1 MTPNLL
7 IFIINAIKCDITQDN
22 QFKWTSSTNN
32 FRLNSTIQESNKIN
46 P

>member
-7 IFIINAIKCDITQDN
+7 IFIINAIKCDIPQDN
-22 QFKWTSSTNN
+22 QFKWTLSSNN

-46 P
+46 Q